1 MQEGEGAKIGVGQS
15 DESASHPFLWN
26 DDDDCDDDDDDEDD
40 NEYESSWWWWFNS
53 LIVWQECNIDCGDFK
68 II

>member
-26 DDDDCDDDDDDEDD
+26 DDDYLEDDDNDDGDYNND
-40 NEYESSWWWWFNS
+40 NSPW
-53 LIVWQECNIDCGDFK
+53 
-68 II
+68 